1 MQLDDI
7 TRLAWEV
14 RHYGAVGNG
23 LVDDTA
29 ALQLAIDRSNA
40 GGGGRVLV
48 SAGTYRCGTV
58 ELRTN
63 VELHL
68 APGSR
73 LVADPDHSG
82 ELVVMTGQRN
92 VAITGTGMI
101 DAGDSAR
108 AAVVITDCD
117 DVDLRGPTVAGSD
130 AGIEIIGSRGIT
142 IDGSRVRAAGTGL
155 LLRAEDQDAGNR
167 DLIVVNSSFRSAA
180 VGIKINGSAR
190 RCAFSSLVLGDCGI
204 GIEFGAGPVD
214 QLRFAELI
222 IGADVPLLWSGDAPN
237 RSITVAGLSIAG
249 R

>member
-29 ALQLAIDRSNA
+29 ALQLAIDRASA

-48 SAGTYRCGTV
+48 PAGRYRCATV

-73 LVADPDHSG
+73 LVADPEHAGD
-82 ELVVMTGQRN
+82 LVVVRGQQN
-92 VAITGTGMI
+92 VAITGSGLI
-101 DAGDSAR
+101 DAGESAR
-108 AAVVITDCD
+108 AALVIMDCD
-117 DVDLRGPTVAGSD
+117 EVDLRGPTVAGSA
-130 AGIEIIGSRGIT
+130 AGIKVVGSRGIT
-142 IDGSRVRAAGTGL
+142 IDGSRIRAAGTGL
-155 LLRAEDQDAGNR
+155 ELLGEDQDANL
-167 DLIVVNSSFRSAA
+167 DLIIANSSFRSSA
-180 VGIKINGSAR
+180 VGIKLGGPAR
-190 RCAFSSLVLGDCGI
+190 RCGFSGLVLGDCGV
-204 GIEFGAGPVD
+204 GIEFGAGPVN
-214 QLRFAELI
+214 QVRFAELI
-222 IGADVPLLWSGDAPN
+222 IGADVPLLWSGDARD
-237 RSITVAGLSIAG
+237 RSITFAGLSIAG